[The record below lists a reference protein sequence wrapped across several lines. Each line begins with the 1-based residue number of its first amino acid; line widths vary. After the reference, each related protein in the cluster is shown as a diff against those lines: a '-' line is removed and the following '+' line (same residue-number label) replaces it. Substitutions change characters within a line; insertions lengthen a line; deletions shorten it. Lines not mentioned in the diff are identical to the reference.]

1 MYKSE
6 AERVI
11 RKALEETGAAFTEEQ
26 VQALSKIITKIAS
39 QIVEEAFASY
49 RPGSSGKPSFFSQ

>member
-11 RKALEETGAAFTEEQ
+11 RKALEETGASFTEEQ
-26 VQALSKIITKIAS
+26 IQALGKIVTKIAA
-39 QIVEEAFASY
+39 QIVEEAFASAKSN
-49 RPGSSGKPSFFSQ
+49 SSGKTSFFSS

>member
-11 RKALEETGAAFTEEQ
+11 RKALEETGATFTDEQ
-26 VQALSKIITKIAS
+26 IEALGKIITKIAS
-39 QIVEEAFASY
+39 QIVEEAFASA
-49 RPGSSGKPSFFSQ
+49 RSNSSGKSSSFFS